1 MTAQPAAAPLTI
13 ATDFGARAAAW
24 FDGNTPAGFH
34 ADRTDYA
41 APDLA
46 ACRAYEAAMHRAG
59 LAGITWPTDYG
70 GHGLTLREHL
80 AMSREFGARALP
92 ESVNSIGKEL
102 CGPVIQAVGSAAQKA
117 ALLPRILDM
126 TEIWCQGFS
135 EPEAGSDLASL
146 RTTAVRDGDHYVIN
160 GQKTWTTL
168 GQYADWIFLLAR
180 TDPGAPKKQAGISF
194 ILAEMSTPGIT
205 LRPIKLIDGSYE
217 VNEVWFEDVRVPA
230 DQLVGEENAG
240 WSYAKFLLSN
250 ERNGIAR
257 VGTSKAWLADVKERA
272 AKTAVGDR
280 TLLEEPLF
288 AARVAE
294 IENELLALELTQL
307 RVSGD
312 EGTGKPNPASSI
324 LKLRGSQ
331 LQQAVTELLV
341 EVAGSDGLPFE
352 APEVPDSPAWA
363 QHAAPKYLNYRKTSI
378 YGGSNEIQ
386 RTIISSTILGL

>member
-135 EPEAGSDLASL
+135 EPEAGSDLARL
-146 RTTAVRDGDHYVIN
+146 RTKVTRDGDGWRAN
-160 GQKTWTTL
+160 GQKIWTSGAYRSQKCL
-168 GQYADWIFLLAR
+168 LLAR
-180 TDPGAPKKQAGISF
+180 TGSVEDRHRGMVMFALPMDREGVRVNTIRSIDGRDSFCEVFLDNVWLDEAEMLGAPD
-194 ILAEMSTPGIT
+194 E
-205 LRPIKLIDGSYE
+205 
-217 VNEVWFEDVRVPA
+217 
-230 DQLVGEENAG
+230 G
-240 WSYAKFLLSN
+240 WS
-250 ERNGIAR
+250 
-257 VGTSKAWLADVKERA
+257 A
-272 AKTAVGDR
+272 AATA
-280 TLLEEPLF
+280 
-288 AARVAE
+288 
-294 IENELLALELTQL
+294 
-307 RVSGD
+307 
-312 EGTGKPNPASSI
+312 
-324 LKLRGSQ
+324 
-331 LQQAVTELLV
+331 
-341 EVAGSDGLPFE
+341 
-352 APEVPDSPAWA
+352 
-363 QHAAPKYLNYRKTSI
+363 
-378 YGGSNEIQ
+378 
-386 RTIISSTILGL
+386 